1 MQVPRGD
8 ARHTRSPR
16 DPRRAARRRC
26 RSGWSHGLRGFVGL
40 VPAALGPATVAL
52 PALALTVLA
61 VPATLFAQDPA
72 RVPADT
78 AGVQEREGPGGEALR
93 VFVDCS
99 GRFCDDDFFRREV
112 PFVNYVRDRQD
123 ADVHVLITSQR
134 TGAGGRSFTL
144 DFIGRDGFAGM
155 EDRQTIGTEPQLPEE
170 EVLERLSRAIGLGLI
185 RFVAQTGAADRI
197 RISLEEEAGRPTV
210 AQPGDDPWDFWVFR
224 TSLRAGVEG
233 EDRQNE
239 LSLSAS
245 VSANRVTEKLKLE
258 LSVDGR
264 YEEENF
270 EVDENTT
277 VTRLQ
282 RDYEFEGLV
291 VHSLGPHWSVGAQG
305 EAEHATF
312 SNRKLAL
319 RIAPALEYNLFRY
332 EDSERKQF
340 TLLYTIGLNSFDWR
354 EETIFGKTSETKLD
368 QSLRASLA
376 VRQPWGEAGGQL
388 QAFHY
393 LDDPSRNRFDA
404 RAFIRLRL
412 VRGLSLD
419 LSGDVSRVRDQ
430 INLPAGDA
438 TEEEILLE
446 IRELQT
452 GFEYDVSIG
461 FSYTFGSIFNNVV
474 NPRFSAGNGR
484 RF

>member
-1 MQVPRGD
+1 MASPRRELHQSKHAPEPRGG
-8 ARHTRSPR
+8 AGRSR
-16 DPRRAARRRC
+16 ARAA
-26 RSGWSHGLRGFVGL
+26 GLAL
-40 VPAALGPATVAL
+40 AAAALLL
-52 PALALTVLA
+52 PAPV
-61 VPATLFAQDPA
+61 FAQDPSPA
-72 RVPADT
+72 PADT
-78 AGVQEREGPGGEALR
+78 AAIRQEGAPGQEALR

-112 PFVNYVRDRQD
+112 PYVNYVRDRQD

-144 DFIGRDGFAGM
+144 DFIGRDGFTGM
-155 EDRQTIGTEPQLPEE
+155 EDRQTVGTAPQLPEE
-170 EVLERLSRAIGLGLI
+170 EVLGRLSRAIGLGLM
-185 RFVAQTGAADRI
+185 RFVAQTGAAERI
-197 RISLEEEAGRPTV
+197 RITLEEEAGRRAV

-224 TSLRAGVEG
+224 TSLRASVEG

-245 VSANRVTEKLKLE
+245 LSANRVTEGHKLE

-264 YEEENF
+264 YQEENF
-270 EVDENTT
+270 EVDESNT
-277 VTRLQ
+277 VTNLQ
-282 RDYEFEGLV
+282 RDYEFEGLTV
-291 VHSLGPHWSVGAQG
+291 WSLGPHWSVGAQG
-305 EAEHATF
+305 GAEHATF

-319 RIAPALEYNLFRY
+319 WVAPALEYNLFRY

-340 TLLYTIGLNSFDWR
+340 TLLYTIGFNSFDWR
-354 EETIFGKTSETKLD
+354 EETIFGRTSETKLD
-368 QSLRASLA
+368 HSLRASLA

-419 LSGDVSRVRDQ
+419 LSGEASRVRDQ

-452 GFEYDVSIG
+452 GFEYDFSVG